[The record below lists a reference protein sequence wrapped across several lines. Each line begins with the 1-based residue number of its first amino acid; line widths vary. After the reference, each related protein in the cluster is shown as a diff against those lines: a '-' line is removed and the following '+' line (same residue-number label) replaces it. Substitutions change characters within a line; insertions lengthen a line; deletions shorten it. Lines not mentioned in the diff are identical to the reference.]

1 MKITETL
8 GQIVKHFTILYADE
22 LQYVTPDTIFEWWS
36 QAKDQYADVNYEDVE
51 KAILN
56 AI

>member
-1 MKITETL
+1 MATTKIL
-8 GQIVKHFTILYADE
+8 NDIVRHFILLYKEE
-22 LQYVTPDTIFEWWS
+22 LKEVTPDTIFEWWS
-36 QAKDQYADVNYEDVE
+36 QTKDQYADVNYEDVE

>member
-1 MKITETL
+1 MTTTATL
-8 GQIVKHFTILYADE
+8 DQIVKHFTSLYAEE
-22 LQYVTPDTIFEWWS
+22 LQSVTPDTIFEWWS
-36 QAKDQYADVNYEDVE
+36 QTKDQYADVNYEDVE

>member
-1 MKITETL
+1 MKISATL
-8 GQIVKHFTILYADE
+8 DQIVKHFTILYADE

-36 QAKDQYADVNYEDVE
+36 QTKDQYDDVNYEDVE